1 MMFHVHVQVHIHVKG
16 EVGMSKWVVMI
27 HNREDILFDEVQLL
41 GNSNEYAKKQ
51 SFPVES
57 TK

>member
-1 MMFHVHVQVHIHVKG
+1 MCTCSAHTCQGGSGQVEMG
-16 EVGMSKWVVMI
+16 CDDPQSGG
-27 HNREDILFDEVQLL
+27 DILFDEVQLL
-41 GNSNEYAKKQ
+41 GSSNEYAKKQ